1 MTQKSM
7 LGKLNV
13 LKHLGGI
20 AEETLTAIKV
30 VASFGR
36 EERELRKFALWSRR
50 TQKVAKK
57 QTFFMSFMVGIIKF
71 AIFGFYVYSLYIGSY
86 FIQIKKHN
94 SRGDIPYDQKAV
106 LSAVIALITGFVGVI
121 AALPNIQ
128 SLMQAKTYGKLVFD
142 VIERTPEIRN
152 RQGVRQGKGIT
163 LDNEIK
169 FTNITFKYPTSLP
182 EHKPVLVDANFKIE
196 AGKTTAIVG
205 PSGSGKSTIIQL
217 IERFYE
223 PRPGGMIEFD
233 KTDIR
238 DIDLKDLRENIGYV
252 SQEPVMILGTI
263 RDNLLF
269 GDRDATEKDMN
280 EALAQANAQFV
291 FDNEDGLDTFVGT
304 AGVVN
309 MSGGQKQRI
318 AIARA
323 LIKRPKI
330 LILDEATSALDP
342 KSEVQV
348 QTAIDNIA
356 KSGIKLTIIIIAHRL
371 TTIASADNLLY
382 FKSRSELVTASK
394 GTPEYDELFE
404 KLKCIQYAYGADEK
418 NDEEESDD
426 EEIDETDSEDE
437 GVDGA
442 F

>member
-152 RQGVRQGKGIT
+152 R
-163 LDNEIK
+163 
-169 FTNITFKYPTSLP
+169 
-182 EHKPVLVDANFKIE
+182 
-196 AGKTTAIVG
+196 
-205 PSGSGKSTIIQL
+205 
-217 IERFYE
+217 
-223 PRPGGMIEFD
+223 
-233 KTDIR
+233 
-238 DIDLKDLRENIGYV
+238 
-252 SQEPVMILGTI
+252 
-263 RDNLLF
+263 
-269 GDRDATEKDMN
+269 
-280 EALAQANAQFV
+280 
-291 FDNEDGLDTFVGT
+291 
-304 AGVVN
+304 
-309 MSGGQKQRI
+309 
-318 AIARA
+318 
-323 LIKRPKI
+323 
-330 LILDEATSALDP
+330 
-342 KSEVQV
+342 
-348 QTAIDNIA
+348 
-356 KSGIKLTIIIIAHRL
+356 
-371 TTIASADNLLY
+371 
-382 FKSRSELVTASK
+382 
-394 GTPEYDELFE
+394 
-404 KLKCIQYAYGADEK
+404 
-418 NDEEESDD
+418 
-426 EEIDETDSEDE
+426 
-437 GVDGA
+437 
-442 F
+442 